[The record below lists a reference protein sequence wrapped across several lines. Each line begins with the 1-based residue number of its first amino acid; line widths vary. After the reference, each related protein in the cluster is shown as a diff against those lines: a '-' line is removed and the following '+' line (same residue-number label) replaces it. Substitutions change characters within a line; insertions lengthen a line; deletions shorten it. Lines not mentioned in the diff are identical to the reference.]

1 MLRALGA
8 GLHSLSPTK
17 YKNRFFPTP
26 PTKDYCLS
34 ITHSF
39 FSYLTVLSTVKF
51 QSSTK
56 KVYQFARE
64 NFQTRLTRNNI
75 LRRFDSNVGI
85 ISVKKIYYKPRAYA
99 LQ

>member
-8 GLHSLSPTK
+8 GLHSLSLTI
-17 YKNRFFPTP
+17 YENRFFPTP
-26 PTKDYCLS
+26 PNKDYYL
-34 ITHSF
+34 TTNVSF
-39 FSYLTVLSTVKF
+39 FMYLLVLSTVNF
-51 QSSTK
+51 QNSTK
-56 KVYQFARE
+56 KVYNFTRE
-64 NFQTRLTRNNI
+64 NFQTRLARNNI